1 MKRILIVDDEPHVI
15 RVMRLSL
22 ERNGYEVF
30 TAANGEIALQWLA
43 DNTPDVMLTDID
55 MPRMTGEQLCKEINH
70 SMPERTFRIIVL
82 TARAELEH
90 RQWSASYPNMDFM
103 EKPVSIR
110 KLIARLDAYFSECID
125 DDNQERRLT
134 AK

>member
-22 ERNGYEVF
+22 ERAGYQVF
-30 TAANGEIALQWLA
+30 EAGNGEIALQRIA
-43 DNTPDVMLTDID
+43 ESMPDVMITDID
-55 MPRMTGEQLCKEINH
+55 MPRMTGEQLCREIQR
-70 SMPERTFRIIVL
+70 SMPERSFRIYVL

-90 RQWSASYPNMDFM
+90 RTWSAELPNLDFM

-110 KLIARLDAYFSECID
+110 KLLARLEAYFQGVAE
-125 DDNQERRLT
+125 NNEQERSLSAT
-134 AK
+134 